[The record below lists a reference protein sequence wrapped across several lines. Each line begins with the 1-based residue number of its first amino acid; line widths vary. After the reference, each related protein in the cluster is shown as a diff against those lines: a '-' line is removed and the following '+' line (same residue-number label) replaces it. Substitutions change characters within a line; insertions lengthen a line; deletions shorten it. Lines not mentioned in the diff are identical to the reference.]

1 MTDSP
6 PVFQHPEYP
15 FQGHQV
21 EVRGQQ
27 MHYLDEGPSDTGPAA
42 DSALPP
48 VLMVH
53 GNPTWSFYYRKL
65 VLALRDRQR
74 CLVPDHIGM
83 GWSSRPD
90 KRHYGYTL
98 ADRVAD
104 LSAFIEQVRPEGQL
118 DLIVHDWGGMIGFA
132 WAVEHPERI
141 RRIVVLNTAAFPLP
155 PTKRLPFTL
164 KLVRDTALGAF
175 LVHRLNAFARG
186 ATRLAVRKPM
196 SLATRAGYLAPYQ
209 TPERRLATLEFV
221 RDIPLEH
228 GDEGFDLVHRS
239 ADRLER
245 LADHPMLIQWG
256 RHDFV
261 FDDHFLAGWEARFP
275 AADVD
280 VYEDAGHYVL
290 EDAADRIVPRVR
302 AFLAGP

>member
-1 MTDSP
+1 MDT
-6 PVFQHPEYP
+6 FQHPEYP
-15 FQGHQV
+15 FASHQLT
-21 EVRGQQ
+21 VRGQR
-27 MHYLDEGPSDTGPAA
+27 MHYLDEGPRDGAQPA
-42 DSALPP
+42 

-65 VLALRDRQR
+65 VLALRGERR

-83 GWSSRPD
+83 GWSSRPP
-90 KRHYGYTL
+90 KSAYGYRL

-104 LSAFIEQVRPEGQL
+104 LAEFIEQTVPEGPL
-118 DLIVHDWGGMIGFA
+118 DLIVHDWGGMIGMA
-132 WAVEHPERI
+132 WAVQHPERV

-155 PTKRLPFTL
+155 PSKRLPFTL
-164 KLVRDTALGAF
+164 GLVRNTGLGAF
-175 LVHRLNAFARG
+175 LVSRLNAFARG
-186 ATRLAVRKPM
+186 ATWLAVRKPM
-196 SLATRAGYLAPYQ
+196 SLATRAGYLAPYA

-221 RDIPLEH
+221 RDIPLKP
-228 GDEGFDLVHRS
+228 GDPGFDLVHAT
-239 ADRLER
+239 ADKLER

-275 AADVD
+275 AAEVQ

-290 EDAADRIVPRVR
+290 EDAADRVVPRVR
-302 AFLAGP
+302 AFLGGGEGAGA